1 MWARDDP
8 GPLLRFAPFQHTTHV
23 YSPSELA
30 QHIAGILEADRSLRD
45 VWLRGEVTNLSRSPA
60 GHLYFSLKDDLTQLR
75 CVLFRGNAFNSPV
88 SPANGLA
95 LVAHGAIRFY
105 DRLGTCELVA
115 DLLFPEGVGLA
126 QMQFEALY
134 RRLQAEGLFEPS
146 HKRSLPDLPR
156 RIGIV
161 SSEKGAAIHDILTV
175 LGRRYPLAEVVFAP
189 APVQGLG
196 AAEALVRAFV
206 RLRHW
211 QRQGRGVDVI
221 VLARGGGSEEDLA
234 AFNDEA
240 LVRAAF
246 SSPVPVVSAVGHATN
261 ETLCDLVAD
270 IRAPTPSAAAEM
282 ITPDVAALRRELLA
296 LRARGRQAA
305 LEQLDRA
312 RVATES
318 AKLQLTRHMRQRLRF
333 GSEQLEARAAQL
345 RALSPAGTLSRGYAI
360 ATLDGH
366 VLRDAS
372 SVTIGAEVVVQLRH
386 GQLVSTVEAVEPTA
400 TQA

>member
-1 MWARDDP
+1 
-8 GPLLRFAPFQHTTHV
+8 
-23 YSPSELA
+23 
-30 QHIAGILEADRSLRD
+30 
-45 VWLRGEVTNLSRSPA
+45 
-60 GHLYFSLKDDLTQLR
+60 
-75 CVLFRGNAFNSPV
+75 
-88 SPANGLA
+88 
-95 LVAHGAIRFY
+95 
-105 DRLGTCELVA
+105 
-115 DLLFPEGVGLA
+115 
-126 QMQFEALY
+126 
-134 RRLQAEGLFEPS
+134 
-146 HKRSLPDLPR
+146 
-156 RIGIV
+156 
-161 SSEKGAAIHDILTV
+161 
-175 LGRRYPLAEVVFAP
+175 
-189 APVQGLG
+189 
-196 AAEALVRAFV
+196 
-206 RLRHW
+206 
-211 QRQGRGVDVI
+211 
-221 VLARGGGSEEDLA
+221 
-234 AFNDEA
+234 
-240 LVRAAF
+240 
-246 SSPVPVVSAVGHATN
+246 VPVVSAVGHATN

-270 IRAPTPSAAAEM
+270 VRAPTPSAAAEM